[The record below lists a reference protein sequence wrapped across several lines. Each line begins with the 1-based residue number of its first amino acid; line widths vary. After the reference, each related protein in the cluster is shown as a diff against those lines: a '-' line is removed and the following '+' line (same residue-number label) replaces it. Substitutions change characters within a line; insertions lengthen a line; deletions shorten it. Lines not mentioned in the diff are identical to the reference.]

1 MIYNMKHQ
9 IILLGKDITSV
20 YHGIKEFAP
29 DHVHLLCTN
38 ETQQV
43 AEPLFPLL
51 PDSIGRTVYR
61 TEPYNGEHVRTVCR
75 KIHQAY
81 PSADFAYNLSEGTKL
96 MAFAAF
102 TIAKEYNV
110 PAFYLTQLGDLVWL
124 DNFEMRPMKSK
135 LDNKEILGLSG
146 NVLTEYQDAK
156 QLSDTDIQASSLI
169 KQFIEQYPKEHTMIQ
184 KFFNIFCERDTSHLP
199 ASRVFKNGL
208 RFKQRQGSLLIAQ
221 ENHVLLRLSTPN
233 ACMLFFK
240 GRWWET
246 LVAHKV
252 RTWSQRHPNRPEV
265 WQSVIFRTEGNNPRT
280 KNEVDVLLN
289 NQQQLIFIECKSGL
303 VTQNDVYKVDAVRET
318 YGGDISLAVLAS
330 YYPVED
336 NLQEKCKDL
345 QINLFAPTY
354 IEDRIDHLNTLP
366 AWLEKL
372 SNSLQL

>member
-38 ETQQV
+38 ETKDV
-43 AEPLFPLL
+43 AGPLFPLL
-51 PDSIGRTVYR
+51 PTSVHRTLYR
-61 TEPYNGEHVRTVCR
+61 TEPYDGEDVRNVCR
-75 KIHQAY
+75 KIHATY
-81 PSADFAYNLSEGTKL
+81 PSDDFAYNLSEGTKL

-102 TIAKEYNV
+102 TIAKEHNV

-124 DNFEMRPMKSK
+124 DNFEKRPMKSQ

-146 NVLTEYQDAK
+146 NVLSDYRDAK
-156 QLSDTDIQASSLI
+156 QLSDTDIQAASLI

-184 KFFNIFCERDTSHLP
+184 KFFNLFCNREVSRLP

-208 RFKQRQGSLLIAQ
+208 RFKLRQDTFLIAQ
-221 ENHVLLRLSTPN
+221 QNHVLLKLVTSN
-233 ACMLFFK
+233 ASMLFFK

-252 RTWSQRHPNRPEV
+252 WMWSQHHPSHPEV
-265 WQSVIFRTEGNNPRT
+265 WQSVIFRTEADNSRT

-289 NQQQLIFIECKSGL
+289 NQQQLIFIECKSGQ
-303 VTQNDVYKVDAVRET
+303 VTQNDIYKVDAVRET

-330 YYPVED
+330 YYPVDEH
-336 NLQEKCKDL
+336 LQEKCKDL

-354 IEDRIDHLNTLP
+354 INDRINHLNTLP
-366 AWLEKL
+366 MWLEKL

>member
-1 MIYNMKHQ
+1 MKHQ

-20 YHGIKEFAP
+20 YHGIKEFGP

-38 ETQQV
+38 ETKEV
-43 AEPLFPLL
+43 AAPLFPLL
-51 PDSIGRTVYR
+51 PDGIRRTLYR
-61 TEPYNGEHVRTVCR
+61 TEPYDGEHVRNVCR
-75 KIHQAY
+75 KIHQTY
-81 PSADFAYNLSEGTKL
+81 PSAEFAYNLSEGTKV

-102 TIAKEYNV
+102 TIAKEYSV
-110 PAFYLTQLGDLVWL
+110 PAFYLSQLGELIRL
-124 DNFEMRPMKSK
+124 DSFEKYPMKSQ

-146 NVLTEYQDAK
+146 NILTEYQDAK
-156 QLSDTDIQASSLI
+156 HLSDTDVQASGLI
-169 KQFIEQYPKEHTMIQ
+169 KQFIEQYPKEYTMIQ
-184 KFFNIFCERDTSHLP
+184 KFFNIFCNRELSRLP

-208 RFKQRQGSLLIAQ
+208 RFKQRQGTFLVAQ
-221 ENHVLLRLSTPN
+221 QNRVLLRLTTPN

-252 RTWSQRHPNRPEV
+252 RSWSQKRPNSPEV
-265 WQSVIFRTEGNNPRT
+265 WQSVLFQTEGNNPRT
-280 KNEVDVLLN
+280 KNEIDVLLN
-289 NQQQLIFIECKSGL
+289 NQQKLIFIECKSGQ
-303 VTQNDVYKVDAVRET
+303 VTQNDIYKIDAVRET

-336 NLQEKCKDL
+336 NLREKCKDL
-345 QINLFAPTY
+345 QINLFAPSY
-354 IEDRIDHLNTLP
+354 IEERINHLNMLP

>member
-38 ETQQV
+38 ETKDV
-43 AEPLFPLL
+43 ADPLFPLL
-51 PDSIGRTVYR
+51 PANIRRTLYR
-61 TEPYNGEHVRTVCR
+61 TEPYDGEHVRNVCR
-75 KIHQAY
+75 KIHQAN
-81 PSADFAYNLSEGTKL
+81 PSAEFAYNLSEGTKL

-110 PAFYLTQLGDLVWL
+110 PAFYLTQLGDLIWL
-124 DNFEMRPMKSK
+124 DNFEMRPMKSQ

-146 NVLTEYQDAK
+146 NILTEYQDAK
-156 QLSDTDIQASSLI
+156 QLSDTDIHASLLI
-169 KQFIEQYPKEHTMIQ
+169 KQFIEKYPKEHSMIQ
-184 KFFNIFCERDTSHLP
+184 KFFNIFCERDISRLP

-208 RFKQRQGSLLIAQ
+208 RFKHRQDTFLIAQ
-221 ENHVLLRLSTPN
+221 QNHILLKLSTPN
-233 ACMLFFK
+233 ALMLFFK

-246 LVAHKV
+246 LVASKV
-252 RTWSQRHPNRPEV
+252 RSWSQTHPNRPEV
-265 WQSVIFRTEGNNPRT
+265 WQSVIFRTEGENPKT

-289 NQQQLIFIECKSGL
+289 NQQQLIFIECKSGQI
-303 VTQNDVYKVDAVRET
+303 TQNDIYKVDAVRET

-336 NLQEKCKDL
+336 SLQEKCKDL
-345 QINLFAPTY
+345 QINLFAPAY
-354 IEDRIDHLNTLP
+354 MDERIDHLDALP
-366 AWLEKL
+366 TWLERL

>member
-1 MIYNMKHQ
+1 MKHQ

-20 YHGIKEFAP
+20 YHGIKEFGP

-38 ETQQV
+38 ETKDV
-43 AEPLFPLL
+43 ADPLFPLL
-51 PDSIGRTVYR
+51 PDSIRRTLYR
-61 TEPYNGEHVRTVCR
+61 TEPYDGEDVRNVCR
-75 KIHQAY
+75 KIHQTY
-81 PSADFAYNLSEGTKL
+81 PSDEFAYNLSEGTKL

-102 TIAKEYNV
+102 TIAKEFKS
-110 PAFYLTQLGDLVWL
+110 PAFYLTQLGDLIWL
-124 DNFEMRPMKSK
+124 DSFEMRPMQSQ

-146 NVLTEYQDAK
+146 NVLSEYQDAK
-156 QLSDTDIQASSLI
+156 LLSDTDVEASSLI
-169 KQFIEQYPKEHTMIQ
+169 KQFIEKYPKEHAMIQ
-184 KFFNIFCERDTSHLP
+184 KFFNIFCDRNLMRLP

-208 RFKQRQGSLLIAQ
+208 RFKLRQDTYLIAQ
-221 ENHVLLRLSTPN
+221 QNQVLLKISSPN
-233 ACMLFFK
+233 AGMLFFK

-252 RTWSQRHPNRPEV
+252 RSWSQTRSSLPEV
-265 WQSVIFRTEGNNPRT
+265 WQSVVFQTEGDNTRT

-289 NQQQLIFIECKSGL
+289 NEQKLIFIECKSGQ

-318 YGGDISLAVLAS
+318 YGGDVSLAVLAS
-330 YYPVED
+330 YYPVEE

-354 IEDRIDHLNTLP
+354 MDERIDHLDSLP
-366 AWLEKL
+366 AWLEEI

>member
-1 MIYNMKHQ
+1 MKHQ

-38 ETQQV
+38 ETKDV
-43 AEPLFPLL
+43 AAPLFPLL
-51 PDSIGRTVYR
+51 PASIRRTLYR
-61 TEPYNGEHVRTVCR
+61 TEPYDGENVRNVCR

-81 PSADFAYNLSEGTKL
+81 PTDKFAYNLSEGTKL

-102 TIAKEYNV
+102 TIAKEYNA
-110 PAFYLTQLGDLVWL
+110 PAFYLTQLGDLIRL
-124 DNFEMRPMKSK
+124 ENFEKHPMQSQ

-146 NVLTEYQDAK
+146 NILTEYQDAK
-156 QLSDTDIQASSLI
+156 QLSDADIQASASI

-184 KFFNIFCERDTSHLP
+184 RFFNIFCNKELSRLP
-199 ASRVFKNGL
+199 SSRVFKSGL
-208 RFKQRQGSLLIAQ
+208 RFKQRQDTFLIAQ
-221 ENHVLLRLSTPN
+221 QNRVLLRLTTPN
-233 ACMLFFK
+233 AGMLFFK

-265 WQSVIFRTEGNNPRT
+265 WQSVLFKTENNSSRT

-289 NQQQLIFIECKSGL
+289 NQQKLIFIECKSGN
-303 VTQNDVYKVDAVRET
+303 VTQNDIYKVDAVRET

-336 NLQEKCKDL
+336 SLQEKCKDL
-345 QINLFAPTY
+345 QINLFAPAY
-354 IEDRIDHLNTLP
+354 IDDRIHHLDTLP
-366 AWLEKL
+366 DWLEKL

>member
-1 MIYNMKHQ
+1 MKHQ

-38 ETQQV
+38 ETKDV
-43 AEPLFPLL
+43 AAPLFPLL
-51 PDSIGRTVYR
+51 PASIRRTLYR
-61 TEPYNGEHVRTVCR
+61 TEPYDGENVRNVCR

-81 PSADFAYNLSEGTKL
+81 PTDEFAYNLSEGTKL

-102 TIAKEYNV
+102 TIAKEYNS
-110 PAFYLTQLGDLVWL
+110 PAFYLTQLGDLIRL
-124 DNFEMRPMKSK
+124 ENFEKHPMQSQ

-146 NVLTEYQDAK
+146 NILTEYQDAK
-156 QLSDTDIQASSLI
+156 QLSDADIQASVSI

-184 KFFNIFCERDTSHLP
+184 KFFNIFCNKELSRLP
-199 ASRVFKNGL
+199 SSRVFKSGL
-208 RFKQRQGSLLIAQ
+208 RFKQRQDTFLIAQ
-221 ENHVLLRLSTPN
+221 QNHVLLRLTTPN
-233 ACMLFFK
+233 AGMLFFK

-265 WQSVIFRTEGNNPRT
+265 WQSVLFRTENNSSRT

-289 NQQQLIFIECKSGL
+289 NQQKLIFIECKSGN
-303 VTQNDVYKVDAVRET
+303 VTQNDIYKVDAVRET

-336 NLQEKCKDL
+336 SLQEKCKDL
-345 QINLFAPTY
+345 QINLFAPAY
-354 IEDRIDHLNTLP
+354 IDDRIHHLDTLP
-366 AWLEKL
+366 DWLEKL